1 MNAAYQ
7 IQHPENETLDS
18 GQCNLYVEVAAEY
31 LLFGILDKS
40 RNEFT
45 DLNYYR
51 LDKYNTFNHLK
62 DILYGNQLL
71 SGSYNETRIAY
82 HFPDCLVMPYEKY
95 DAGLKGDMLNLVY
108 GDLHKGDIL
117 EDSIEPGQW
126 HAVYRVPSALHQ
138 VLTAQ
143 FPRAVFCHAYTVFL
157 RRKSAEGQLPAGDAA
172 FLVFYEHKLLF
183 AFFRDAKLQLIRT
196 FEYETAEDVTFHL
209 LNACR
214 QLEADC
220 EKIVLHISG
229 LLDDHSSVYAELQKY
244 FLQTELEQRPDSF
257 SYTSAFDEYP
267 AHFFTSLFGI
277 ALCAL

>member
-18 GQCNLYVEVAAEY
+18 TQCNLYLEVAAEY
-31 LLFGILDKS
+31 LLFGILDTG

-51 LDKYNTFNHLK
+51 LDKYNTFNHFK
-62 DILYGNQLL
+62 DILYNNRLL
-71 SGSYNETRIAY
+71 SASYNETRIAY
-82 HFPDCLVMPYEKY
+82 YFPDCLIVPNEKY
-95 DAGLKGDMLNLVY
+95 NEALNRDILNLVY
-108 GDLHKGDIL
+108 GDLQKGDVL
-117 EDSIEPGQW
+117 EDSVNGEGMHII
-126 HAVYRVPSALHQ
+126 YRVPSALHQ
-138 VLTAQ
+138 AITAH
-143 FPRAVFCHAYTVFL
+143 FPHAIFCHAYTAFVK
-157 RRKSAEGQLPAGDAA
+157 RKTDVGQLPSGDVA

-183 AFFRDAKLQLIRT
+183 VFFRDTKLQLIRT
-196 FEYETAEDVTFHL
+196 FEYETAEDVTYHL
-209 LNACR
+209 LNACK

-220 EKIVLHISG
+220 EKTVFRISG

-244 FLQTELEQRPDSF
+244 FLKTELEQRPGNF
-257 SYTSAFDEYP
+257 SYNSAFDEYP